1 MNCNFDDLADNARI
15 WIFQSKNKLEEKEEA
30 FINQELTEFTASW
43 QAHGNDLLAAHKIYH
58 NRFVIVALDEAS
70 YQATGCS
77 IDKLTHLVLKME
89 KEFGL
94 NLLDRMQIAFLED
107 EEVLSLPMSKFKAK
121 IGSEFSKS
129 TMVFNNMI
137 ETKADLFD
145 KWNVE
150 LKDSWH
156 KQMLS

>member
-15 WIFQSKNKLEEKEEA
+15 WIFQSKSELAEGQEK
-30 FINQELTEFTASW
+30 IMDQILTEFTSNW
-43 QAHGNDLLAAHKIYH
+43 QAHGNDLMASHTIYH
-58 NRFVIVALDEAS
+58 KRFLIVALDEAS

-89 KEFGL
+89 RDLDL
-94 NLLDRMQIAFLED
+94 NLLDRMQIAYVEND
-107 EEVLSLPMSKFKAK
+107 EVLSMPMSKFKAA
-121 IGSEFSKS
+121 IGDSFDKS

-150 LKDSWH
+150 LQKSWH
-156 KQMLS
+156 KQMLA